1 MTNSRVLLGAAVALL
16 VALVF
21 VASVHAQTQKQDWQR
36 VHGIVQSVGGNN
48 VTVKTD
54 DGRTLTVDASQVS
67 ADVRGA
73 LRPNAAVTLIGFA
86 GSDASKFTARFI
98 QQDSSDTSRAGAVAG
113 QTPTASASASAS
125 ASVDDKSWQR
135 IHGTVTSVSGNTLSL
150 KADDG
155 RVINVDMQAVGAQ
168 VRSSLA
174 GGEGVTVIGFY
185 RGDQTT
191 LAAQYV
197 QKDSSA
203 GSASPASP
211 QK

>member
-1 MTNSRVLLGAAVALL
+1 MTHSRVILAAAVALL
-16 VALVF
+16 VALAF

-36 VHGIVQSVGGNN
+36 VHGIVQSISGNN

-73 LRPNAAVTLIGFA
+73 LQPSAGVTLIGFS
-86 GSDASKFTARFI
+86 GSEASKFTARFI
-98 QQDSSDTSRAGAVAG
+98 QQDSSDTSRGGTVVG
-113 QTPTASASASAS
+113 QAPAASASPSA
-125 ASVDDKSWQR
+125 AADDKAWQR
-135 IHGTVTSVSGNTLSL
+135 IHGTVSSVSGNTLSL

-174 GGEGVTVIGFY
+174 SGEGVTVIGFY
-185 RGDQTT
+185 RGNQTT